1 MNAPR
6 PGEILVGKYRVEQ
19 VLGNGGMGVVVSARH
34 LHLDETV
41 AIKFLLPSLAA
52 QETQVARFLREG
64 KAAVKIKSEHV
75 ARVIDVGT
83 LDDTGAPY
91 MVMEL
96 LEGSDLADLL
106 RKEAR
111 IPVDEAVLFV
121 LQACEALAEAHM
133 IGIVHRDLKPANLFL
148 TARADGS
155 PCIKVL
161 DFGISKLRD
170 GAMEGAALTHTNGMM
185 GSPLYMSPEQ
195 LRDPK
200 NVDPR
205 SDIWAL
211 GVILFELVTGSRPFE
226 ADSIPQL
233 IMRVIADPA
242 PSIVP
247 LLAEVPPGFDD
258 VVARCLLKDATQRYT
273 DVLELARALAPFG
286 PEEAMRS
293 VDRIARVMSGE
304 KASGPRRS
312 RTGTTVRNPS
322 DLSGSNP
329 QAGSGP
335 VEQVGGHDATVPSLA
350 PNAPAISAA
359 QASSAASST
368 TGGAGSLARAMAAD
382 AVKPATPK
390 KSRGMLAIAGI
401 LGLAAIAGIVWVA
414 RNRGDEASERKPVAP
429 SASTSDPMNVNVNAN
444 VHGST
449 TTPPAVPSNDP
460 GAGTATGTAAATGT
474 ATVTETGSAT
484 ATATA
489 AVTAKPK
496 PSAKP
501 SSTSSA
507 PPANCNPPYTIDP
520 EGKKHYKLECL

>member
-6 PGEILVGKYRVEQ
+6 PGEILVGKYRVEK

-34 LHLDETV
+34 LQLDESV

-52 QETQVARFLREG
+52 QQTQVARFLREG

-96 LEGSDLADLL
+96 LDGSDLAELL
-106 RKEAR
+106 RKESR

-121 LQACEALAEAHM
+121 MQACEALAEAHLL
-133 IGIVHRDLKPANLFL
+133 GIVHRDLKPANLFL

-170 GAMEGAALTHTNGMM
+170 GAMEGAALTNTNGMM

-205 SDIWAL
+205 SDIWAF
-211 GVILFELVTGSRPFE
+211 GVILFELVTGNRPFE

-247 LLAEVPPGFDD
+247 LLADVPAGFDD
-258 VVARCLLKDATQRYT
+258 VVSRCLLKDPTQRFG
-273 DVLELARALAPFG
+273 DVHELARALAPFG
-286 PEEAMRS
+286 PPDESARS
-293 VDRIARVMSGE
+293 VERIARVIAGD
-304 KASGPRRS
+304 KAAGPRRS
-312 RTGTTVRNPS
+312 RTGSTLRNPS

-329 QAGSGP
+329 QA
-335 VEQVGGHDATVPSLA
+335 
-350 PNAPAISAA
+350 
-359 QASSAASST
+359 
-368 TGGAGSLARAMAAD
+368 
-382 AVKPATPK
+382 
-390 KSRGMLAIAGI
+390 
-401 LGLAAIAGIVWVA
+401 
-414 RNRGDEASERKPVAP
+414 
-429 SASTSDPMNVNVNAN
+429 
-444 VHGST
+444 
-449 TTPPAVPSNDP
+449 
-460 GAGTATGTAAATGT
+460 
-474 ATVTETGSAT
+474 
-484 ATATA
+484 
-489 AVTAKPK
+489 
-496 PSAKP
+496 
-501 SSTSSA
+501 
-507 PPANCNPPYTIDP
+507 
-520 EGKKHYKLECL
+520 